1 MHGLEIGSKGQ
12 VAFASRNEPA
22 WHNLGTVFEG
32 ELTTSEMLKLAHLND
47 WDVRL
52 ESVKDVLG
60 MISDNYDF
68 VTEPFMVV
76 RTNPF
81 TRRND
86 VLATVGERYKVV
98 QNEELF
104 GFGDGILAGGGTWE
118 TAGSIRDGRVVFGSL
133 SISRDIIVGD
143 DDVTKLYLLVNT
155 SHDGSVAVQ
164 ASITPVRVVC
174 QNTLNFALRNGVKQQ
189 FKMRHTQTIEGRM
202 AQAREALNITFAY
215 ADEFEREMNELHKV
229 PVTRDGF
236 DKLFAT
242 LYPKPEKDVKGSMVK
257 WEGKRDISMGIF
269 TDTGDG
275 PKTTQSLAG
284 TAAGALNALSERID
298 WYRMPRGGNVDNL
311 FIAASGFDPVVNAEK
326 NRIRKAVLDFAQAA

>member
-12 VAFASRNEPA
+12 VAFASRQEPA

-32 ELTTSEMLKLAHLND
+32 TLTTDEMLSLAHLKGWN
-47 WDVRL
+47 VRL
-52 ESVKDVLG
+52 ESVKDVVG
-60 MISDNYDF
+60 MLSDSYNF
-68 VTEPFMVV
+68 VTEPYMVV
-76 RTNPF
+76 RDNPF
-81 TRRND
+81 NDGQND

-104 GFGDGILAGGGTWE
+104 SFGDGVLAGGGTWE

-133 SISRDIIVGD
+133 SIGKEVRIGD
-143 DDVTKLYLLVNT
+143 DDVTNMYLLVNT

-164 ASITPVRVVC
+164 ASVTPVRVVC

-202 AQAREALNITFAY
+202 AQAREALNISFAY
-215 ADEFEREMNELHKV
+215 ADEFEREMSQLFQVQCTKDKFDELV
-229 PVTRDGF
+229 Q
-236 DKLFAT
+236 T

-257 WEGKRDISMGIF
+257 WESKRDLLMGIF

-275 PKTTQSLAG
+275 PKTTQSLQG
-284 TAAGALNALSERID
+284 TMYGALNALTERID

-326 NRIRKAVLDFAQAA
+326 NRIRKAVLALAS